1 MKKLLITVLFICVGI
16 IACQKDEIENKSGF
30 VSFVESD
37 VDYTTRNC
45 FQLNDGNY
53 IICGSNVMWPAGNS
67 NFGKVYSIMAKF
79 SSSGDLLWQKNL
91 PITLSD
97 LWKGIALPGGGFIL
111 AGLDNMP
118 ENTNITIAEFN
129 NDGGLVKSNQIVN
142 LTTTNTPS
150 RNQVDICNLSNGN
163 IAMVLIGI
171 SQGVQGSSPRLL
183 IFDPN
188 LNILTDKIF
197 PSMFS
202 ATKNYKMMRIKEGND
217 GKLFICGT
225 TQEFNAWSWTFLMG
239 VDGTT
244 LNTDFFTEKIGG
256 DTNSY
261 PGPFIISDAGHVII
275 ATTEQFRAGIYF
287 NISDYFYYHLDEYF
301 SIGTTVSAMETDADG
316 NFIARH
322 KYSGFTGYASL
333 TNITKTSDDGYLMV
347 GTCDIRIDAVIY
359 SPFQILLIKTN
370 SRLEQQW
377 MKQINT
383 TYPAIGVDVKSTD
396 DGGFLIG
403 AYEKSF
409 SKNYKL
415 MLIKTDANG
424 SMQ

>member
-1 MKKLLITVLFICVGI
+1 MKKLFMPVLLICIVIS
-16 IACQKDEIENKSGF
+16 ACKKDTIEHNSGF
-30 VSFVESD
+30 VSVVESGL
-37 VDYTTRNC
+37 DYTTRNC
-45 FQLNDGNY
+45 FQLSDGSY
-53 IICGSNVMWPAGNS
+53 IICGSNVIWPAGNS
-67 NFGKVYSIMAKF
+67 LFGNSYSMMAKF
-79 SSSGDLLWQKNL
+79 STSGDLIWQRNL
-91 PITLSD
+91 PITLCD
-97 LWKGIALPGGGFIL
+97 LWKGISLPGGGFIL

-118 ENTNITIAEFN
+118 ENTNITIAEYN
-129 NDGGLVKSNQIVN
+129 NNGGLVKSNQLVN
-142 LTTTNTPS
+142 HTGTGSTS
-150 RNQVDICNLSNGN
+150 RNCIDFCNLSNGN
-163 IAMVLIGI
+163 IAMVLNGI
-171 SQGVQGSSPRLL
+171 SLGVQGVSPRLL
-183 IFDPN
+183 VFDSD
-188 LNILTDKIF
+188 LNIISDKFF

-202 ATKNYKMMRIKEGND
+202 ATKNYKSMKIVEGNN

-239 VDGTT
+239 IDGTT

-261 PGPFIISDAGHVII
+261 PGPFIVSDAGHVLVPT
-275 ATTEQFRAGIYF
+275 AEQFRAGIFF

-301 SIGTTVSAMETDADG
+301 SVGKTVSALETDADG
-316 NFIARH
+316 SFIARH

-333 TNITKTSDDGYLMV
+333 TNITKAKDGGYLMI
-347 GTCDIRIDAVIY
+347 GTCDLRTDAVIY

-370 SRLEQQW
+370 SRLEQEW

-383 TYPAIGVDVKSTD
+383 TYPAVAVDVKSTD
-396 DGGFLIG
+396 DGGFVIG

-409 SKNYKL
+409 SNNYKM